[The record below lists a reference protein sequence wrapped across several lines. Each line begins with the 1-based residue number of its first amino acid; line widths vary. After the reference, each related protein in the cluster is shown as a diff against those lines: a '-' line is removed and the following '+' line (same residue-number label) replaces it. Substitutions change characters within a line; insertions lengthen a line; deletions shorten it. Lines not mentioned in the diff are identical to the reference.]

1 MMRRHGFEILLWIA
15 LLTVPLWLPYAGG
28 YSALGSKILV
38 YGLAALALNLVL
50 GFTGGLSF
58 GHAAYFGL
66 GGYGAGLALKYLAA
80 STPLALL
87 AGTLLGGLA
96 ATLLGPSVMR
106 RRGIYFAMITIAI
119 GQLFYFIAVR
129 WNELTGGEDGLA
141 GFRRQPIHFGNLVY
155 DVQDE
160 SKYFYLVLLCFAIG
174 VVIMRVLL
182 ASPLGHTW
190 VAIRENRRRAQF
202 LGIRTDL
209 YVWAAFA
216 ISGTLTA
223 VAGTLNAMLFNFTS
237 PQDLHWI
244 LSGNFVIMIVLG
256 GMRKFWGPLV
266 GVTIFVVAQDY
277 LSSLTDNWM
286 TAIGLLFVLLV
297 LLFPKGILGL
307 LARRGRELKAAVAGR
322 PAAIERSTATIE
334 PPPAPLKEEVK

>member
-1 MMRRHGFEILLWIA
+1 M
-15 LLTVPLWLPYAGG
+15 T
-28 YSALGSKILV
+28 
-38 YGLAALALNLVL
+38 
-50 GFTGGLSF
+50 
-58 GHAAYFGL
+58 
-66 GGYGAGLALKYLAA
+66 LKYLVP
-80 STPLALL
+80 STPLAILV
-87 AGTLLGGLA
+87 GTVAGGLA
-96 ATLLGPSVMR
+96 ATLLGPLVMR

-129 WNELTGGEDGLA
+129 WNEVTGGEDGLA
-141 GFRRQPIHFGNLVY
+141 GFRRQPIGFGDWAY

-160 SKYFYLVLLCFAIG
+160 SKYYYLVLLCFAIG

-202 LGIRTDL
+202 LGVRTDL

-223 VAGTLNAMLFNFTS
+223 LAGTLNAMLFNFTS

-286 TAIGLLFVLLV
+286 TAIGLLFVLIV

-307 LARRGRELKAAVAGR
+307 LARRGREIRAAVTGQR
-322 PAAIERSTATIE
+322 AATERRTATIE
-334 PPPAPLKEEVK
+334 SPPAPLEEEVK

>member
-1 MMRRHGFEILLWIA
+1 
-15 LLTVPLWLPYAGG
+15 
-28 YSALGSKILV
+28 
-38 YGLAALALNLVL
+38 VL

-66 GGYGAGLALKYLAA
+66 GAYGAGMTLKYLVP
-80 STPLALL
+80 STPLAILI
-87 AGTLLGGLA
+87 GTLVGGVA
-96 ATLLGPSVMR
+96 ATLLGPLVMR

-119 GQLFYFIAVR
+119 GQLFYFVVVR
-129 WNELTGGEDGLA
+129 WNNVTGGEDGLA
-141 GFRRQPIHFGNLVY
+141 GFQRQPLHLGSFVY
-155 DVQDE
+155 DVRTE
-160 SKYFYLVLLCFAIG
+160 SRFYYLVLFCF
-174 VVIMRVLL
+174 VVAVFIMRVLL

-202 LGIRTDL
+202 LGLRTDL
-209 YVWAAFA
+209 YVWASFA

-223 VAGTLNAMLFNFTS
+223 LAGTLNAMLFNFTS

-256 GMRKFWGPLV
+256 GMRKFWGPMV
-266 GVTIFVVAQDY
+266 GVAIFVVAQDY

-286 TAIGLLFVLLV
+286 TGIGLLFVLIV

-307 LARRGRELKAAVAGR
+307 IARRGSRA
-322 PAAIERSTATIE
+322 
-334 PPPAPLKEEVK
+334 

>member
-1 MMRRHGFEILLWIA
+1 MMRRHAPEIVLWIA
-15 LLTVPLWLPYAGG
+15 LLTVPLWLGYVGG
-28 YSALGSKILV
+28 YAALGSKILI
-38 YGLAALALNLVL
+38 YGIAALALNLVL

-66 GGYGAGLALKYLAA
+66 GAYGAGMTLKYLVP
-80 STPLALL
+80 STPLAILV
-87 AGTLLGGLA
+87 GTVVGGLA
-96 ATLLGPSVMR
+96 ATLLGPLVMR

-119 GQLFYFIAVR
+119 GQLFYFVVVR
-129 WNELTGGEDGLA
+129 WNNVTGGEDGLA
-141 GFRRQPIHFGNLVY
+141 GFRRQPLHLGSFVY
-155 DVQDE
+155 DAQSE
-160 SKYFYLVLLCFAIG
+160 SKYYYLVLLCFAVA

-202 LGIRTDL
+202 LGVRTDF

-223 VAGTLNAMLFNFTS
+223 LAGTLNAMLFNFAS

-286 TAIGLLFVLLV
+286 TAIGLLFVLIV

-307 LARRGRELKAAVAGR
+307 VRRRGRELAVAVTGPR
-322 PAAIERSTATIE
+322 AAIERSTATIE
-334 PPPAPLKEEVK
+334 PPPAPLKQEMK